1 MILDLFISGCASKSL
16 IYGLVAEH
24 FSSLSNVMRGSELL
38 DVLDRRDFNF
48 G

>member
-1 MILDLFISGCASKSL
+1 MSL
-16 IYGLVAEH
+16 VYGLVAKH
-24 FSSLSNVMRGSELL
+24 FSSLDNVMRGSELL